1 MWTVAIADEHVR
13 KSCVQCL
20 PVEREKGQN
29 EKKNMLNMVK
39 HGDIKLTKLTGLWLA
54 PVIVQFVIIR
64 LNGLIWWNR
73 WNHQKTNAT
82 YQIYKFLRWQ
92 RWCAATC
99 SPFFLPIEI
108 PKAHASTHLHYISGH
123 GIWLCA
129 ATIKVGQFVSPS
141 VIFPLIFS
149 GPALDPITNPWVFF
163 FVATTTFI
171 SHSILGSLLM
181 RLTNIYLL
189 HSYGRLKIIQALKL
203 CKYLKFDSFS
213 FSISF
218 PFWCVF
224 FLLRLYLVPTF
235 VGVSICHFQ
244 HNFRIVLRLFK

>member
-1 MWTVAIADEHVR
+1 MQLIKYINFSDDNVDVQQLVR
-13 KSCVQCL
+13 
-20 PVEREKGQN
+20 R
-29 EKKNMLNMVK
+29 
-39 HGDIKLTKLTGLWLA
+39 
-54 PVIVQFVIIR
+54 
-64 LNGLIWWNR
+64 
-73 WNHQKTNAT
+73 
-82 YQIYKFLRWQ
+82 
-92 RWCAATC
+92 
-99 SPFFLPIEI
+99 FFFSIEI
-108 PKAHASTHLHYISGH
+108 PKAHASTHLHYFSGR

-224 FLLRLYLVPTF
+224 FSCVSISFPLLSGFPFAISNITF
-235 VGVSICHFQ
+235 VSYCAYSNKNKWSERMFLVEFA
-244 HNFRIVLRLFK
+244 

>member
-82 YQIYKFLRWQ
+82 YKIYKFLWWQ

-99 SPFFLPIEI
+99 SPFFFLDRNSQ
-108 PKAHASTHLHYISGH
+108 ST
-123 GIWLCA
+123 
-129 ATIKVGQFVSPS
+129 
-141 VIFPLIFS
+141 
-149 GPALDPITNPWVFF
+149 
-163 FVATTTFI
+163 
-171 SHSILGSLLM
+171 
-181 RLTNIYLL
+181 
-189 HSYGRLKIIQALKL
+189 
-203 CKYLKFDSFS
+203 CKYTFALFLRSRYLAVCRHNQSWPIRFSVSYFSAHFFRPGTRSDHQSVSVFLCRYNDIHIPFDFG
-213 FSISF
+213 F
-218 PFWCVF
+218 
-224 FLLRLYLVPTF
+224 TF
-235 VGVSICHFQ
+235 NAFD
-244 HNFRIVLRLFK
+244 